1 MGKISKSTLN
11 KVRLR
16 TQGCQFAHNYERMQS
31 LSLTYCFAPVLE
43 ELYKDAPKE
52 ERVNAMKRHLEYFNT
67 HPLAIPFILGIT
79 AALEESTDED
89 QKDTV
94 VGIKTSLMGPFAGL
108 GDSLL
113 NLTWFPIAGSIGA
126 SMCVDNGSIV
136 GPLVMFLL
144 INLLYWPLKYF
155 GLHKGYEMGM
165 ELVESIG
172 ASMCVDNGSIVGPL
186 VMFLLINLL
195 YWPLKYFG
203 LHKGYEMGMELVEK
217 AGVQVFD
224 RLGNLANV
232 LGVMVTGGL
241 VATTVKLKLAVQ
253 FAFGEGDPL
262 VLQDQLDF
270 DRLGNLANVLG
281 VMVTGGLVATTV
293 KLKLAVQFAFG
304 EGDPLVLQ
312 DQLDKVL
319 PFLLPV
325 VLTFICYR
333 LLKKGQGKNSAQIII
348 GLIVFSL
355 VFAAIG
361 FYFPA
366 FKIFA

>member
-1 MGKISKSTLN
+1 MGKISNSTLN
-11 KVRLR
+11 KVLLR

-79 AALEESTDED
+79 AALEETTDED

-165 ELVESIG
+165 ELVE
-172 ASMCVDNGSIVGPL
+172 
-186 VMFLLINLL
+186 
-195 YWPLKYFG
+195 
-203 LHKGYEMGMELVEK
+203 K

-224 RLGNLANV
+224 RLGNDNNGRDILCRIIYGGRISLLVSLMAV
-232 LGVMVTGGL
+232 VCSVVTGGL
-241 VATTVKLKLAVQ
+241 I
-253 FAFGEGDPL
+253 
-262 VLQDQLDF
+262 
-270 DRLGNLANVLG
+270 
-281 VMVTGGLVATTV
+281 ATTV

>member
-11 KVRLR
+11 KVLLR

-89 QKDTV
+89 QKATV
-94 VGIKTSLMGPFAGL
+94 VGIKTSRMGPFAGL
-108 GDSLL
+108 GASLL
-113 NLTWFPIAGSIGA
+113 NLTWFPIA
-126 SMCVDNGSIV
+126 
-136 GPLVMFLL
+136 
-144 INLLYWPLKYF
+144 
-155 GLHKGYEMGM
+155 
-165 ELVESIG
+165 
-172 ASMCVDNGSIVGPL
+172 GSIVGPL

-217 AGVQVFD
+217 AGVQV
-224 RLGNLANV
+224 
-232 LGVMVTGGL
+232 
-241 VATTVKLKLAVQ
+241 
-253 FAFGEGDPL
+253 
-262 VLQDQLDF
+262 F

>member
-1 MGKISKSTLN
+1 MGKISKKTLN
-11 KVRLR
+11 KVLLR

-52 ERVNAMKRHLEYFNT
+52 ERVHAMQRHLEYFNT

-94 VGIKTSLMGPFAGL
+94 VAIKTSLMGPFAGL

-113 NLTWFPIAGSIGA
+113 NLTWYPIAGSIGA
-126 SMCVDNGSIV
+126 SMCVSNGSII
-136 GPLVMFLL
+136 GPIVMFLM

-155 GLHKGYEMGM
+155 GLHMGY
-165 ELVESIG
+165 S
-172 ASMCVDNGSIVGPL
+172 
-186 VMFLLINLL
+186 
-195 YWPLKYFG
+195 K
-203 LHKGYEMGMELVEK
+203 GMELVEK
-217 AGVQVFD
+217 AGVEIFD

-232 LGVMVTGGL
+232 LGVMVVGGL
-241 VATTVKLKLAVQ
+241 IPTTVKLTTALQVSL
-253 FAFGEGDPL
+253 GEGDPL
-262 VLQDQLDF
+262 VIQDKLDSI
-270 DRLGNLANVLG
+270 
-281 VMVTGGLVATTV
+281 
-293 KLKLAVQFAFG
+293 
-304 EGDPLVLQ
+304 
-312 DQLDKVL
+312 L
-319 PFLLPV
+319 PFMLPV
-325 VLTFICYR
+325 LLTFVCYH

-348 GLIVFSL
+348 GLIVFAL

-366 FKIFA
+366 FSIFG

>member
-11 KVRLR
+11 RVLLR

-52 ERVNAMKRHLEYFNT
+52 ERVHAMQRHLEYFNT

-79 AALEESTDED
+79 AAIEESTDED

-94 VGIKTSLMGPFAGL
+94 VAIKTSLMGPFAGL

-155 GLHKGYEMGM
+155 GLHKGYESGM
-165 ELVESIG
+165 ALV
-172 ASMCVDNGSIVGPL
+172 D
-186 VMFLLINLL
+186 
-195 YWPLKYFG
+195 KFG
-203 LHKGYEMGMELVEK
+203 VE
-217 AGVQVFD
+217 VFD
-224 RLGNLANV
+224 RLGDAANV

-241 VATTVKLKLAVQ
+241 IATTVKLSTAIQ
-253 FAFGEGDPL
+253 FAFDEGDPL
-262 VLQDQLDF
+262 VLQTQLDS
-270 DRLGNLANVLG
+270 
-281 VMVTGGLVATTV
+281 
-293 KLKLAVQFAFG
+293 
-304 EGDPLVLQ
+304 
-312 DQLDKVL
+312 VL
-319 PFLLPV
+319 PCVLPIIV
-325 VLTFICYR
+325 TFICYR
-333 LLKKGQGKNSAQIII
+333 LLKKGQGKNSAQIILGI
-348 GLIVFSL
+348 IAVCL
-355 VFAAIG
+355 VLFALNYYIPG
-361 FYFPA
+361 FP
-366 FKIFA
+366 KIFA